1 MIEISLQRVLVCVLV
16 AAGAGAA
23 VWAGVGRGPDRDSE
37 CHAAVSDQFAAPVP
51 GGWDSDTLNDHWD
64 AYRDLIPVPNGA
76 SGEALLA
83 SLPPELIAMAHE
95 ISWTECTNSGLVLFL
110 ESTFDYNDDG
120 SLGDD
125 ERIIA
130 VLAMRDAVWPDAFA
144 DAIDEGAQANDEF
157 SGSTAVIELS
167 PRDRRL
173 YHDVDEARRRDREE
187 AGGTG
192 ELDPVV
198 RDQIVGRFGIET
210 DGHLSV
216 TELSR
221 FMARY
226 NAGSAVAD
234 LDGDSVIN
242 ESDLRLFLNVAS
254 PIEEK
259 EDVK

>member
-16 AAGAGAA
+16 AAGAGVA
-23 VWAGVGRGPDRDSE
+23 VWAGLGRGPDRDSE
-37 CHAAVSDQFAAPVP
+37 RHDAVSDQFAAPVP

-157 SGSTAVIELS
+157 SGSTTSIELS

-242 ESDLRLFLNVAS
+242 ESDLRLYLNVAS
-254 PIEEK
+254 PIEDQEYAK
-259 EDVK
+259 